1 MYLGY
6 LEGASRKG
14 LKMAQQAPIRVLV
27 VDDHKVVRKGLKAF
41 LIAYDDLLLIGE
53 AGSGEEAEKEC
64 AQKRPDV
71 VLMDL
76 VMPGEGGVLATR
88 AICGAYPET
97 KVIVLTSFEEEDF
110 VEEALKAGATSYLLK
125 NVDAEDLAMTIRAAH
140 QGRAVLAPEAA
151 QALIHAAMKSPE
163 PVYNLTD
170 REHEILALLVEGL
183 TNPEIAQRLAVK
195 NSTVK
200 FHLGN
205 LYSKLG
211 ISTRTEAVALAL
223 KQHLIGRSDPKGDDP
238 IG

>member
-1 MYLGY
+1 
-6 LEGASRKG
+6 
-14 LKMAQQAPIRVLV
+14 MAQQERIRILV

-41 LIAYDDLLLIGE
+41 LMAYEDLELIGE
-53 AGSGEEAEKEC
+53 AGSGEEAEIQC
-64 AQKRPDV
+64 AEKHPDV

-76 VMPGEGGVLATR
+76 VMPGEGGVAATR
-88 AICGAYPET
+88 AICQAYPET
-97 KVIVLTSFEEEDF
+97 RVIVLTSFEEEDF

-125 NVDAEDLAMTIRAAH
+125 NVDTDELAMAIRAAH
-140 QGRAVLAPEAA
+140 HGKAVLAPEAT
-151 QALIHAAMKSPE
+151 QALIHATRKAPE
-163 PVYNLTD
+163 PVYSLTD
-170 REHEILALLVEGL
+170 REREILALLVDGL

-223 KQHLIGRSDPKGDDP
+223 KHHLVGSSTPTHDSLAE
-238 IG
+238 